1 MNAHYKSDKEPIE
14 LLLGMGG
21 AVQYLEHTVKDDL
34 HYSVLVK
41 TKAGNKQVTIPIE
54 AVQSIYAKKP
64 SEAVINSIRR
74 QLSSDSLADDT
85 TRNLTSEPQHRS
97 TTNVWGQ
104 LSSLFNRRKF
114 K

>member
-34 HYSVLVK
+34 HYTVLVK
-41 TKAGNKQVTIPIE
+41 TKTGNKQVTIPIE

-64 SEAVINSIRR
+64 SEAVINSIKK
-74 QLSSDSLADDT
+74 QLLSDSSDGGNTFIT
-85 TRNLTSEPQHRS
+85 TKEPQQP
-97 TTNVWGQ
+97 NVDRWGW
-104 LSSLFNRRKF
+104 LSKVF
-114 K
+114 KRQK